1 MSAEELADVDPVVMN
16 LVVARGIPALAALD
30 IHSYVAMAD
39 EWAEDLKSR
48 LPGLERQFYESPET
62 WRNDLA
68 FFRLGLVCWYLDLI
82 KGVAYWEDQR
92 VRGRGVTYTD
102 PSHLFLN
109 GVMDD
114 RRGTCGNMSVL
125 NMVIGRRLGLE
136 VSLACLNSHLICRYD
151 NGIVVHNIETT
162 STRNGAF
169 SSSTDEELLAEYKLP
184 TKAQECGSGLC
195 ALKPHQM
202 LGEFI
207 SLRARHLDDTQCYAE
222 ADRDYLLARY
232 LFPNNRCLYVSQNQ
246 VSIQQSI
253 ELFEPGE
260 KGHPI
265 EVSEWLRLLVEL
277 APWKR
282 KQLTVQTTP
291 QQREIL
297 NGSYIDVVFAQLQS
311 GNGWL

>member
-1 MSAEELADVDPVVMN
+1 MSAEELADVDPIVMN

-30 IHSYVAMAD
+30 IHNYVAMAD
-39 EWAEDLKSR
+39 EWAEDLKLR
-48 LPGLERQFYESPET
+48 LPGLERQFHESPET
-62 WRNDLA
+62 WRSDLA
-68 FFRLGLVCWYLDLI
+68 FFRLGLVCWHLDMI
-82 KGVAYWEDQR
+82 MGVAYWEDQR
-92 VRGRGVTYTD
+92 KHGRGMTYSNA
-102 PSHLFLN
+102 SHLFLN

-114 RRGTCGNMSVL
+114 RRGTCANMSLL

-136 VSLACLNSHLICRYD
+136 VHLACLNSHFLCRYE
-151 NGIVVHNIETT
+151 NGVVVHNIETT
-162 STRNGAF
+162 SAGRGGF

-184 TKAQECGSGLC
+184 TKAQECGSDLC
-195 ALKPHQM
+195 PLTPHQM
-202 LGEFI
+202 LGQFI
-207 SLRARHLDDTQCYAE
+207 GLRARHLDDTQRYAE

-232 LFPNNRCLYVSQNQ
+232 LFPNNRYLYISQNQ
-246 VSIQQSI
+246 VSVQQSI
-253 ELFEPGE
+253 ELFEPNE

-265 EVSEWLRLLVEL
+265 EVSEWLQLLVEL

-291 QQREIL
+291 QQRENL